1 MEIREIRAFGL
12 HGRTP
17 EGGWSNELRPEDCV
31 HTILAVLTDDGP
43 IGWGSVFTSEAL
55 VRGSLALLEPLYK
68 GENALEPERVSE
80 KLHQNTFWQG
90 RGGAVTH
97 TISGID
103 LALWNLL
110 GKSSWQPVGRLLG
123 GRYRD
128 RVRPY
133 ASLLMREPAQ
143 MADGLLPR
151 QAEGFCAF

>member
-1 MEIREIRAFGL
+1 MKIREIRAFGL

-31 HTILAVLTDDGP
+31 HTIVAVLTDDGLV
-43 IGWGSVFTSEAL
+43 GWGSVFTSEAL
-55 VRGSLALLEPLYK
+55 VRASLTLLEPLYK
-68 GENALEPERVSE
+68 DENALEPERVSE

-103 LALWNLL
+103 LALWDLL
-110 GKSSWQPVGRLLG
+110 GKASGQPVGRLLG

-128 RVRPY
+128 RKSVV
-133 ASLLMREPAQ
+133 
-143 MADGLLPR
+143 
-151 QAEGFCAF
+151 